1 MTHRTTDTGPGA
13 QAQTGG
19 SVHKSSPLARP
30 VSSARPFARSY
41 TLKVS
46 SPVASGFAPMLL
58 TIT

>member
-1 MTHRTTDTGPGA
+1 
-13 QAQTGG
+13 
-19 SVHKSSPLARP
+19 